1 MLARRAL
8 AAVPRRIV
16 SVRAYTEG
24 ATGAPRSDGSSD
36 SFRKREKAQ
45 EDLYIRKH
53 QAEQIAALKEELAK
67 QKKQIEDLEN
77 ASK

>member
-8 AAVPRRIV
+8 TAVPRRII
-16 SVRAYTEG
+16 SVRSYTDG
-24 ATGAPRSDGSSD
+24 ATGAPRSDGSTD
-36 SFRKREKAQ
+36 SFRQREKAQ

-67 QKKQIEDLEN
+67 QKKKIEDLEKN
-77 ASK
+77 SK